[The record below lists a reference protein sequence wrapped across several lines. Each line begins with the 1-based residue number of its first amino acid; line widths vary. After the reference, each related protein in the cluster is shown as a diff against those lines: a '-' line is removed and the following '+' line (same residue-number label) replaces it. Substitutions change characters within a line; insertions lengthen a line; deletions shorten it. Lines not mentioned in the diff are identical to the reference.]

1 MFNDIK
7 VFLADLTS
15 GGKHPARFEADDYR
29 LAAAALMVHVATLDA
44 TLSDVERGKL
54 HTLLQTRFALDD
66 AATDELIDAA
76 VAADRDAVDFYQF
89 TSLLMRSLDEDGRRK
104 IVAMMWEMVFA
115 DGDVTEFEDNVMW
128 RVADLLAVP
137 NRERIELKREVAEGR
152 DPLDDPA

>member
-7 VFLADLTS
+7 VFLAELTS
-15 GGKHPARFEADDYR
+15 GGKHPARFEANDYR

-44 TLSDVERGKL
+44 NLSDVEREKL
-54 HTLLQTRFALDD
+54 HTLLKTRFALDD
-66 AATDELIDAA
+66 ATTDELIDAA
-76 VAADRDAVDFYQF
+76 VAADNDAVDFYQF

-104 IVAMMWEMVFA
+104 VVAMMWEMVFA